1 MWIAILKDGSEVTE
15 KTHKWS
21 QIKDG
26 INRLSYIYNGTR
38 LDLPPSTEFIQYK
51 SASASLFG
59 GNIEIE
65 SQTIGFI
72 LNGKKI
78 LFRFYFK
85 INKIETIVE

>member
-1 MWIAILKDGSEVTE
+1 MWEAILKNGLKVSEMTS
-15 KTHKWS
+15 KWS
-21 QIKDG
+21 DVKGAIE
-26 INRLSYIYNGTR
+26 RLSYIYNGTR

-85 INKIETIVE
+85 INKIDTIVE